1 MKPDLPEPA
10 SQIETRV
17 EFVTRQLVKDI
28 GGVRQGKVVAD
39 KFLINGTVINT
50 KPPLPRL
57 TRLRNHENRSGIRAG
72 GGPNEAGGKELVQL
86 IPARL
91 QLNW

>member
-39 KFLINGTVINT
+39 KFLIHGTVINT
-50 KPPLPRL
+50 KPPLRL
-57 TRLRNHENRSGIRAG
+57 TRLRNHENRSGIRTG